1 MAKRKMTATRAYR
14 SSGAGSMIL
23 VTLLVALIVVAIFIK
38 NNELMERKEVYEK
51 KQAYY
56 LEQISEQEARADE
69 LVELKKHMQTKQFV
83 EETARRVFGLVFKD
97 EIIFEAE
104 N

>member
-1 MAKRKMTATRAYR
+1 MANKKKTATRSYR
-14 SSGAGSMIL
+14 SSGAGSMLL
-23 VTLLVALIVVAIFIK
+23 VTLLVALIVVAIMVK
-38 NNELMERKEVYEK
+38 NSELRERKEVYEK

-56 LEQISEQEARADE
+56 LEQISEQEARSTE
-69 LVELKKHMQTKQFV
+69 LDELKKHMQTKQFV

>member
-1 MAKRKMTATRAYR
+1 MARRKTATHASRPSGLR
-14 SSGAGSMIL
+14 SMLFI
-23 VTLLVALIVVAIFIK
+23 TCLVALIVIAISVK
-38 NNELMERKEVYEK
+38 NNELKERKAVYEK

-56 LEQISEQEARADE
+56 VEQIALQEARAE
-69 LVELKKHMQTKQFV
+69 EIQEYGKHMQTKQFV